1 MLLACWPASWAQDF
15 GVEGIRRRAQETVSR
30 GRYQSKLEFEGQEKS
45 PAWRP
50 RPGLEP
56 VVRESGGGS
65 GTSELGRF
73 GLYTVLVVVAVFIVL
88 AFVGLLRDRARERAA
103 ASGKEGS
110 RKPEVRPLPGG
121 SGAPAE
127 SDLAEADRLAAAGRL
142 EEAVHALLLEAIRIL
157 SLELGRPKASSTS
170 RELLGLYALDDL
182 RRRSFE
188 ALVLAVESALF
199 GGRPLHREAYA
210 ACRGHFSLLAGRSL
224 P

>member
-1 MLLACWPASWAQDF
+1 
-15 GVEGIRRRAQETVSR
+15 
-30 GRYQSKLEFEGQEKS
+30 
-45 PAWRP
+45 
-50 RPGLEP
+50 
-56 VVRESGGGS
+56 VVREGGGVPRS
-65 GTSELGRF
+65 SDLGRF
-73 GLYTVLVVVAVFIVL
+73 WLYTVLVVVAVFIVL
-88 AFVGLLRDRARERAA
+88 AIIGLLRDHARERAA

-121 SGAPAE
+121 SEAPAE

-170 RELLGLYALDDL
+170 RELLALYALDDR

-188 ALVLAVESALF
+188 ELVLAVESALF

-210 ACRGHFSLLAGRSL
+210 SCRGHFSLLAGRSL